1 MENLDFIN
9 YYIPSDDDYFDLVSG
24 LKDINQKKLNSKYF
38 YDKKGSELFEKIT
51 NLSEYYPTKKEL
63 EILNKKN
70 YDLKKNLPSN
80 SVSLSL
86 EVDQ

>member
-38 YDKKGSELFEKIT
+38 YDKKVQI
-51 NLSEYYPTKKEL
+51 
-63 EILNKKN
+63 I
-70 YDLKKNLPSN
+70 
-80 SVSLSL
+80 
-86 EVDQ
+86 

>member
-38 YDKKGSELFEKIT
+38 YDKKGSELFEKILVT
-51 NLSEYYPTKKEL
+51 VGIS
-63 EILNKKN
+63 ILLDDDKF
-70 YDLKKNLPSN
+70 
-80 SVSLSL
+80 
-86 EVDQ
+86 E